1 MHNSELIT
9 QLKQQLAQAIRML
22 EKERII
28 DFNGHFSV
36 RVPGTEHILIN
47 SGKSVRSALTAADI
61 ITIDMDGGLVE
72 GTDAPP
78 MEYPIHTEIYKRRSD
93 VGAVVHSHPRWST
106 YFSMTGTR
114 LKPVIPQGALLGN
127 IDRFPQILSINTAEL
142 GRSLSGALGT
152 DHAIL
157 LKSHG
162 AVTVGLDILE
172 AFVLCI
178 YLEENAFRQYHAQ
191 TLGEPYFLSA
201 EEIQQCELNLK
212 KPHLF
217 QKVWNFYEAKMH
229 ECLEEL

>member
-1 MHNSELIT
+1 MGGTSVHNPKLIV

-22 EKERII
+22 EKAEII

-47 SGKSVRSALTAADI
+47 SGKAARNALTADDI
-61 ITIDMDGGLVE
+61 VMIGMDGELVE

-78 MEYPIHTEIYKRRSD
+78 MEYHIHTEIYKCRSD

-106 YFSMTGTR
+106 YFSMTETP

-127 IDRFPQILSINTAEL
+127 MNCFPQVLSVNTAEM
-142 GRSLSGALGT
+142 GRNLTEALGT
-152 DHAIL
+152 DHVIL

-162 AVTVGLDILE
+162 AVAVGSHILE
-172 AFVLCI
+172 AFVLCL
-178 YLEENAFRQYHAQ
+178 YLEENAFRQYHALA
-191 TLGEPYFLSA
+191 LGQPYFLSD
-201 EEIQQCELNLK
+201 EESQQCILNLK

-217 QKVWNFYEAKMH
+217 QKVWDFYEAK
-229 ECLEEL
+229 